1 MRRIA
6 LFGGSFDPI
15 HTDHVNIIKACRDD
29 LHFDEVWIVPAF
41 VNPFKNIST
50 SSVAQRLAMIEM
62 AIKDL
67 PYARISQFEI
77 SKQKSSYTYDTILHF
92 KRRYP
97 DDQFT
102 FIMGSDQLDN
112 FESWNFFDELI
123 AAIDFKIFKRSD
135 QYNHA
140 IATKYQL
147 EVFDFENNYLSSTKI
162 RNLESLDLQI
172 KPVNDYINNN
182 LMYLYERLETKM
194 DEKRYYHSLNV
205 GQMALELA
213 QLNGVDLNK
222 AMIAGTLHDVAK
234 RWPVEKMRSYLAK
247 YASDLLTEPEP
258 IWHSFVGA
266 LHIKHDWLFDD
277 EEIYSAIFKHTVGDK
292 TMSPLDMIVF
302 CADKISLER
311 DYPGVQEFRTLVK
324 ADLRLGFKEL
334 LRNQVEVAAKKH
346 GQDAIG
352 SQIMTTYQHWIKEV
366 EHE

>member
-1 MRRIA
+1 
-6 LFGGSFDPI
+6 
-15 HTDHVNIIKACRDD
+15 
-29 LHFDEVWIVPAF
+29 
-41 VNPFKNIST
+41 
-50 SSVAQRLAMIEM
+50 
-62 AIKDL
+62 
-67 PYARISQFEI
+67 
-77 SKQKSSYTYDTILHF
+77 
-92 KRRYP
+92 
-97 DDQFT
+97 
-102 FIMGSDQLDN
+102 
-112 FESWNFFDELI
+112 
-123 AAIDFKIFKRSD
+123 
-135 QYNHA
+135 
-140 IATKYQL
+140 
-147 EVFDFENNYLSSTKI
+147 
-162 RNLESLDLQI
+162 
-172 KPVNDYINNN
+172 
-182 LMYLYERLETKM
+182 
-194 DEKRYYHSLNV
+194 
-205 GQMALELA
+205 MALELA

-292 TMSPLDMIVF
+292 IMSPLDMIVF

-311 DYPGVQEFRTLVK
+311 NYPGVQEFRTLVK

-352 SQIMTTYQHWIKEV
+352 SQIMTTYQHWINEV